1 MVSKTFNRYI
11 WLVNTLM
18 QRGKLTFDEISTLWK
33 GSGLGDGKPMS
44 LRTFHQHRKAVEELF
59 GIEISCTS
67 PSDGYNYFIKNPQAM
82 QKDRTRQWLLNSFTL
97 SNMIIAGHNMKDRI
111 LFENIPGGTEYLQPI
126 IESMQQNM
134 ALELDYQAYGSHL
147 ETYHLEPYAM
157 KVYRQRWYV
166 VGRLLEQDAIRHLSL
181 DRIIDL
187 RQTDSSF
194 MVPKDFNAE
203 KYFANTIGIYVN
215 EGLLPQKVRIRAYGK
230 QVEYLRSLPLHRS
243 QEEVLTKH
251 EQYSEFQ
258 YKVCITPELTTELL
272 AMGENIEILEPQ
284 ELREEMKKRLEACLT
299 HYIEQ

>member
-1 MVSKTFNRYI
+1 MVSKIFNRYI
-11 WLVNTLM
+11 WLVNLLM
-18 QRGKLTFDEISTLWK
+18 QNGKLTFEEISMLWED
-33 GSGLGDGKPMS
+33 SHLGDGKSLP

-59 GIEISCTS
+59 GIEIGCTS
-67 PSDGYNYFIKNPQAM
+67 ASDGYRYYIKNPQAI
-82 QKDRTRQWLLNSFTL
+82 QKDKTRQWLLNSFTL
-97 SNMIIAGHNMKDRI
+97 SNLMIAGYNMKDRI
-111 LFENIPGGTEYLQPI
+111 LFENIPGGTEYIQPI

-134 ALELDYQAYGSHL
+134 VLELDYQAYGSHL

-166 VGRLLEQDAIRHLSL
+166 VGRLQEQEAIRHLSL

-258 YKVCITPELTTELL
+258 YRVCLTQELTTELL
-272 AMGENIEILEPQ
+272 AMGENVEVLDPQ
-284 ELREEMKKRLEACLT
+284 ELREEMKKRLETSLT
-299 HYIEQ
+299 RYIM

>member
-18 QRGKLTFDEISTLWK
+18 QRGKLTFEEISALWQE
-33 GSGLGDGKPMS
+33 SGLGDGKPMP

-67 PSDGYNYFIKNPQAM
+67 SSDGYNYFIKNPQAM
-82 QKDRTRQWLLNSFTL
+82 QKDKTRQWLLNSFTL

-126 IESMQQNM
+126 IEAMQQNKV
-134 ALELDYQAYGSHL
+134 LELDYQAYGSHL

-166 VGRLLEQDAIRHLSL
+166 VGKLQEQDAIRLLSL

-203 KYFANTIGIYVN
+203 RYFANSIGVYVN
-215 EGLLPQKVRIRAYGK
+215 EDLTPQKIRIRAYSK

-258 YKVCITPELTTELL
+258 YRVCITSELTTELL
-272 AMGENIEILEPQ
+272 AMGENIEVLGPQ
-284 ELREEMKKRLEACLT
+284 ELREEMKKRLETSLT
-299 HYIEQ
+299 LYK